1 MRRRAS
7 WGARHGW
14 SFIAVGLCVM
24 TAARSAA
31 AHTNQPEIPRHL
43 VAGTQYFDASPAGFQ
58 AYLSTLRATN
68 PAVYTQL
75 APDADRL
82 AQRASVGRTI
92 LIAGFA
98 AGLVS
103 AIYGIAARND
113 CVLPPATDPNFA
125 ADSAAWDACNHDNMA
140 TTATFGLLGV
150 GLATAGLI
158 GWVAVTPS
166 RDELLD
172 LVNRHNRIN
181 PQPLQLQ
188 LGYDPVQHLA
198 RAGAVFSF

>member
-1 MRRRAS
+1 MASGSRAS
-7 WGARHGW
+7 SCGW
-14 SFIAVGLCVM
+14 SLMVVGLCAA
-24 TAARSAA
+24 TAARPAV
-31 AHTNQPEIPRHL
+31 AHTQQPEIPRHL
-43 VAGTQYFDASPAGFQ
+43 VAGNQYFDASPAGFQ
-58 AYLSTLRATN
+58 AYLNSMQATN
-68 PAVYTQL
+68 PALYTQL
-75 APDADRL
+75 ASDADRL
-82 AQRASVGRTI
+82 AERASIGRTI

-113 CVLPPATDPNFA
+113 CVLPPATDPTFA
-125 ADSAAWDACNHDNMA
+125 ADSAAWDACNHDNM
-140 TTATFGLLGV
+140 TRMATFGVLGV

-166 RDELLD
+166 RDDLLD
-172 LVNRHNRIN
+172 LVNRHNRIS

>member
-1 MRRRAS
+1 MGRAS
-7 WGARHGW
+7 RASKRGG
-14 SFIAVGLCVM
+14 SFIAVCLCVA
-24 TAARSAA
+24 TAARPAA
-31 AHTNQPEIPRHL
+31 AHTHQPEIPRHL
-43 VAGTQYFDASPAGFQ
+43 VAGNQYFDATPAGFQ
-58 AYLSTLRATN
+58 AYLNTMKVTN
-68 PAVYTQL
+68 PALYTQL
-75 APDADRL
+75 APDVDRL
-82 AQRASVGRTI
+82 AERASLGRAI

-113 CVLPPATDPNFA
+113 CVLPPVTDPNFA
-125 ADSAAWDACNHDNMA
+125 ADSAAWGACNDDNMR
-140 TTATFGLLGV
+140 TTTTFGLLGV

-166 RDELLD
+166 RNDLLD
-172 LVNRHNRIN
+172 VVNRHNRIS

-188 LGYDPVQHLA
+188 LGYDPAQHLA

>member
-1 MRRRAS
+1 MGRAS
-7 WGARHGW
+7 RSSRIGW
-14 SFIAVGLCVM
+14 SFIAVCLCAA
-24 TAARSAA
+24 TAARPAA

-43 VAGTQYFDASPAGFQ
+43 VAGNQYFDASPAGFQ
-58 AYLSTLRATN
+58 AYLNTVKATN
-68 PAVYTQL
+68 PELYTQL

-82 AQRASVGRTI
+82 ATRVSTARTI

-103 AIYGIAARND
+103 AIYGIAAGND
-113 CVLPPATDPNFA
+113 CVLPPATDPNFP
-125 ADSAAWDACNHDNMA
+125 ADSAAWDACNRDNM
-140 TTATFGLLGV
+140 TRMETFGLLGI

-172 LVNRHNRIN
+172 LVNRHNRIS

>member
-1 MRRRAS
+1 MGRAS
-7 WGARHGW
+7 RAPRSGW
-14 SFIAVGLCVM
+14 CFIAVCLCAA
-24 TAARSAA
+24 TAARPAA
-31 AHTNQPEIPRHL
+31 AHTHQLEIPRHL
-43 VAGTQYFDASPAGFQ
+43 VAGNQYFDASPAGFQ
-58 AYLSTLRATN
+58 AYLNTMKATN
-68 PAVYTQL
+68 PELYAQL
-75 APDADRL
+75 APDADQL
-82 AQRASVGRTI
+82 AARASTGRTI

-113 CVLPPATDPNFA
+113 CVLPPVTDPNFA
-125 ADSAAWDACNHDNMA
+125 ADSASWGACNRDNM
-140 TTATFGLLGV
+140 TRMETFGLLGV

-158 GWVAVTPS
+158 GWVAVRPS

-172 LVNRHNRIN
+172 LVNRHNRIS